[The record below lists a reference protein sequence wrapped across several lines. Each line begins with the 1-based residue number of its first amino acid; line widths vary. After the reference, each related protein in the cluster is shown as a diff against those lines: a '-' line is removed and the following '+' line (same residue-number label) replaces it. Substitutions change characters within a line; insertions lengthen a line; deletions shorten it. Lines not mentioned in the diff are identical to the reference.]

1 VRDHSQAIAAALVGA
16 AVGAAAAYLLFTRD
30 GRALRR
36 RLEPAIWDLARE
48 LDSFRASF
56 KQASTVASE
65 GWRLLQETMSEG
77 GPAGRTGAS
86 ARYSDARQAS
96 PF

>member
-1 VRDHSQAIAAALVGA
+1 MEGRVRDNSQAIAAALVGA

-36 RLEPAIWDLARE
+36 KLEPALFDLARE
-48 LDSFRASF
+48 LDSFRDSFRKASN
-56 KQASTVASE
+56 VASE

-77 GPAGRTGAS
+77 GP
-86 ARYSDARQAS
+86 YPRQIS